1 MKVIVNRITEY
12 RLEIL
17 LTVLY
22 SVIGFVLINIF

>member
-12 RLEIL
+12 KLEIL

-22 SVIGFVLINIF
+22 LVIGFVLISIF